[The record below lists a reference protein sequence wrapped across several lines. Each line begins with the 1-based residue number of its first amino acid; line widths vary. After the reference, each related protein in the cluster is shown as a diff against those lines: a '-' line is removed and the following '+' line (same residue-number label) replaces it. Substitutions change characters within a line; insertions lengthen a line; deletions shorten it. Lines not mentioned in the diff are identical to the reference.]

1 MRDLAKTLIPFG
13 ITCPTLLVK
22 HLRLDSREVQI
33 GDAFIALRGH
43 FQNGEEY
50 IHVAFERGAKCV
62 LVDSE
67 SDVLP
72 EDSRVIRITSLKKHI
87 AQIAANFY
95 GRPSEKTCLVG
106 VTGTNGKSTTTAM
119 IANLAQLCDT
129 PSAVIGTLGYG
140 PVEQLTPLV
149 NTTPSS
155 IDLQRILATLNETAQ
170 LVAMEVSSHG
180 LEQDR
185 VSQTRFDVA
194 VFTNLSRDHLDYH
207 GTMQAY
213 ANAKLKLFKTCQ
225 PRVSV
230 LNVDD
235 EYAQQ
240 WLDTHSFN
248 HLVVYGLKP
257 AQHSFNHYVWFDDVE
272 CSQNGIHAK
281 IYTSWGDTNV
291 ELPLFGLFNLY
302 NLAASLATLLML
314 GYDLKALLR
323 AVSVL
328 KPVAGRM
335 EATFTANK
343 PTCVVDYAH
352 TPDALGSALK
362 ALQQHVPGNVVCVFG
377 CGGDRDVGKRALMA
391 QAAEKYANKVIITSD
406 NPRSEDPDKIIAD
419 VKAGLSQP
427 QYAYCQSD
435 RALAIKYAIEQSPSN
450 SVVLIAGKG
459 HEDYQIIGQQRLA
472 FCDRQWVKTILEGKG
487 A

>member
-1 MRDLAKTLIPFG
+1 MRDLANILTPLGVTCSTLF
-13 ITCPTLLVK
+13 VE
-22 HLRLDSREVQI
+22 HLRIDSREIQS

-43 FQNGEEY
+43 IQNGEEY
-50 IHVAFERGAKCV
+50 VHAAFEQGAKCV
-62 LVDSE
+62 LVDRE

-72 EDSRVIRITSLKKHI
+72 EDSRVIRVTDLKKRI
-87 AQIAANFY
+87 AQIASDFY
-95 GRPSEKTCLVG
+95 GRPSEQIKLVG

-140 PVEQLTPLV
+140 PVEQLTPLA

-155 IDLQRILATLNETAQ
+155 IDLQRILATLRETAQ

-185 VSQTRFDVA
+185 VGQSRFEAA

-207 GTMQAY
+207 GSMQAY
-213 ANAKLKLFKTCQ
+213 ANAKLKLFKTCH

-230 LNVDD
+230 LNIDD
-235 EYAQQ
+235 EYALQ
-240 WLDTHSFN
+240 WLDEHTFD

-257 AQHSFNHYVWFDDVE
+257 AQHNFSQYVWFDDVH
-272 CSQNGIHAK
+272 CSQYGIRAK
-281 IYTSWGDTNV
+281 IHTSWGDKDV

-323 AVSVL
+323 AASKL

-335 EATFTANK
+335 EATFTVNK

-352 TPDALGSALK
+352 TPDALELALK

-435 RALAIKYAIEQSPSN
+435 RALAIKYAIEQSPNN
-450 SVVLIAGKG
+450 SVILIAGKG
-459 HEDYQIIGQQRLA
+459 HEDYQIIGQQRIA